1 MIAIIT
7 GDIIKS
13 KKVAPATWLPILK
26 NALSEYGKETKE
38 WEIFRGD
45 SFQLETDATHV
56 FHAYLYIRTAIKTI
70 PLLDVRMSIGVGE
83 KDYKGESILNSN
95 GSAFINSGEAFEELK
110 KQTIAI
116 KTPWDKENN
125 LFDVLLNSAAF
136 IIEKWNPNTSST
148 ILFALKNPD
157 ITQKKLAEKMG
168 KDAGLLSRQL
178 RKAGFDEIQKTID
191 YCTQILLA
199 QC

>member
-13 KKVAPATWLPILK
+13 KKAAPAIWLPILK
-26 NALSEYGKETKE
+26 KVLSKYGKESEK

-45 SFQLETDATHV
+45 SFQLETNIADV

-70 PLLDVRMSIGVGE
+70 PPLDVRMSIGVGE

-110 KQTIAI
+110 KQTVVV
-116 KTPWDKENN
+116 KTPWNKENE
-125 LFDVLLNSAAF
+125 LFDILLSSAAF

-148 ILFALKNPD
+148 ILIALENPD

-178 RKAGFDEIQKTID
+178 KKAGFEEIQKTID
-191 YCTQILLA
+191 YCTKTLLA